1 MARTKRAPGKH
12 YRKGLTVLQLMELF
26 PDDQAAERW
35 FERVRWAGGRSCP
48 DCGSVCTV
56 TVKNRRPMPY
66 RCRDCRSHFS
76 VRKGTVMQSSKIG
89 LRKWAIAIYMMTTSL
104 KGVSS
109 MKLYREL
116 GITQKTAWFL
126 MQRIREGFLGEGYL
140 MDGPV
145 EVDETYF
152 GGKAKNMSKARRKQ
166 LTGRGAVDK
175 TAVVGAKDRATNSV
189 TARVVT
195 KTDANTLQ
203 GFVKG
208 NVMPGAAVYTDEA
221 AAYQGLPNHHSVSHS
236 TCEYVRGMAHTNG
249 VESFWSMMKRGYV
262 GTYHK
267 LSPKHLDR
275 YIKEFAGRHNIRGMG
290 TLTQMAVIAYGLD
303 CKRLSYRTLIA
314 DNGLDSGAR

>member
-1 MARTKRAPGKH
+1 MAKSAPGKH
-12 YRKGLTVLQLMELF
+12 RRKGLTILQLLELF
-26 PDDQAAERW
+26 PDDRTAERW
-35 FERVRWAGGRSCP
+35 FEQVRWSGGRCCP
-48 DCGSVCTV
+48 ECGSVCTV
-56 TVKNRRPMPY
+56 AVKNRRPMPY

-76 VRKGTVMQSSKIG
+76 VRKGTVMESSKIG
-89 LRKWAIAIYMMTTSL
+89 YQKWAIAIYMMTTSL

-126 MQRIREGFLGEGYL
+126 MQRIREGFLGEAYT

-152 GGKAKNMSKARRKQ
+152 GGKAKNMSRARRKQ

-189 TARVVT
+189 TAQVVK

-208 NVMPGAAVYTDEA
+208 NVTPGAAIFTDEA
-221 AAYQGLPNHHSVSHS
+221 AAYKGLKNHQAVHHSVG
-236 TCEYVRGMAHTNG
+236 EYVSGMAHTNG

-267 LSPKHLDR
+267 LSPKHLQR
-275 YIKEFAGRHNIRGMG
+275 YVAEFAGRHNVREMS
-290 TLTQMAVIAYGLD
+290 TLTQMALVAYGLGQ
-303 CKRLSYRTLIA
+303 KRLKYRTLVA